1 MPDPG
6 RLPAVGPSAGP
17 SATGPLL
24 TGLLADAIGRL
35 SPDPGT
41 REQRL
46 VIAGGVADARI
57 DAIVSG
63 KHRGAYARAASL
75 AYAHAEALAG
85 VGRTAHARD
94 YLAAVRARFPR
105 HTAFRGEFD
114 AAATTSTLRGK
125 GR

>member
-1 MPDPG
+1 MV
-6 RLPAVGPSAGP
+6 RLGWYAGCDAGP
-17 SATGPLL
+17 GPVA
-24 TGLLADAIGRL
+24 GDRPVGW
-35 SPDPGT
+35 PGGD
-41 REQRL
+41 QWL

-63 KHRGAYARAASL
+63 KHRGAYACAASL
-75 AYAHAEALAG
+75 AYAHAEAVAG